1 MKRMIAFLLIF
12 VLAKNASA
20 SLGHDHL
27 EEDHFNYQTLCLGEE
42 CAEHEAELLSLEEAT
57 PQAEY
62 IQAKIM
68 PGSLLMRNITIQH
81 PETGER
87 IVVSQEN
94 SDIDY
99 MTADGALAESLFDAA
114 YVLIPNYYFPS
125 DYQKL
130 AAKGGG
136 GGTAVS
142 KLTVWNECK
151 GNIFGRYIVGGKC
164 SARPIHPSL
173 LNVMEKDLLRVLG
186 AKKVVLV
193 HKGIMGDARHQAKKS
208 LHNTG
213 RAIDV
218 AEVIVDGKSYL
229 YSKAVASEK
238 SSERAF
244 YLKLMAGWEGAVK
257 SRCGSVVAATT
268 INWTNA
274 DHRKHLHLGTTYN
287 CKN

>member
-1 MKRMIAFLLIF
+1 MKRMIAFLLVFIF
-12 VLAKNASA
+12 AKNAFA
-20 SLGHDHL
+20 SLGHHHL
-27 EEDHFNYQTLCLGEE
+27 EDDYVSYQTLCLGEG
-42 CAEHEAELLSLEEAT
+42 CAEHEAEPLSHEEVT

-62 IQAKIM
+62 IQAKIT

-81 PETGER
+81 PETGE
-87 IVVSQEN
+87 IITVSQDN
-94 SDIDY
+94 SDLDF
-99 MTADGALAESLFDAA
+99 MTADGALADNLFEAA

-130 AAKGGG
+130 AAKGNS

-142 KLTVWNECK
+142 KLTVWNECQ
-151 GNIFGRYIVGGKC
+151 GNIIGRYIVGGKC

-173 LNVMEKDLLRVLG
+173 LNVMEKDLLKVL
-186 AKKVVLV
+186 AARKVVLV

-244 YLKLMAGWEGAVK
+244 YLKLMAGWESAVK